1 MKRGEIWWADLGDPR
16 GAQPAF
22 RRPVVVVQDDLLTES
37 RLATVMVVPLTTN
50 LKRAVA
56 VGNVSLDAKDSGLAK
71 PCVALV
77 CQVMCIDKVWLDERV
92 RALPRRALRE
102 LDSGLSLALG
112 LGAGRSP

>member
-1 MKRGEIWWADLGDPR
+1 VKRGEIWWTDLGEPR

-56 VGNVSLDAKDSGLAK
+56 IGNVSLEPKESGLVK

-77 CQVMCIDKVWLDERV
+77 CQVMCIDKLLLDERV

-102 LDSGLSLALG
+102 VDSGLSLALG
-112 LGAGRSP
+112 LGARRSR